1 MTGANMELE
10 DYYNQAKAELAVQ
23 REQID
28 NLVAVVVA
36 RDKRIAE
43 LEEQMQR
50 MTSVLDDVLGVA
62 RRRELAAKADIA
74 RQEQEAGL

>member
-1 MTGANMELE
+1 MSGAYMETADLIAM
-10 DYYNQAKAELAVQ
+10 QRAELGAQ

-43 LEEQMQR
+43 LEEQVGR
-50 MTSVLDDVLGVA
+50 MTNVLDDVLGVA
-62 RRRELAAKADIA
+62 RRREEAARQDIA
-74 RQEQEAGL
+74 RQEEAAEL

>member
-1 MTGANMELE
+1 MSGAIMELE

-23 REQID
+23 REQTD

-43 LEEQMQR
+43 LEEQVQR
-50 MTSVLDDVLGVA
+50 MTSVLDDVLGIA

-74 RQEQEAGL
+74 RQEEEAGL